1 MRGKKTTIPEY
12 SPRLP
17 VMTHMFDQFY
27 RVIINLPGFKA
38 KESHVLLISA
48 ANIGEGASTISLNLV
63 YSYAHDSAKRAL
75 LIDGNLRNPSL
86 HAHFG
91 VPREKGLT
99 DMVEEGLN
107 IEEIMLKINL
117 EETDVSVHGR
127 PTAPSFHFLPAG
139 RPVPNPTIF
148 FQSQA
153 FQTRLDELR
162 RIFPFIIIDG
172 SPLVRYPE
180 SSLLASRTDGVILVI
195 EHESTSWEVAG
206 IAKKYL
212 QMTGTNIIGAILNR
226 KHFFIPEQIYK
237 YL

>member
-1 MRGKKTTIPEY
+1 VIGKKTTAPEY

-17 VMTHMFDQFY
+17 VMTHLFDQFY
-27 RVIINLPGFKA
+27 RVIINLPGFRT
-38 KESHVLLISA
+38 KESHILLISA
-48 ANIGEGASTISLNLV
+48 ATVGEGASTIALNLV
-63 YSYAHDSAKRAL
+63 YAYAHDSAKRAL
-75 LIDGNLRNPSL
+75 LIDGNLRTPSL

-107 IEEIMLKINL
+107 IEDIMLKINL
-117 EETDVSVHGR
+117 EETDALHHGR
-127 PTAPSFHFLPAG
+127 PAAPSFHFLPAG

-153 FQTRLDELR
+153 FQSRLEELR
-162 RIFPFIIIDG
+162 RLFPFIIIDS

-180 SSLLASRTDGVILVI
+180 SSLLAGRTDGVILVI
-195 EHESTSWEVAG
+195 KHESTSWEVAG

-212 QMTGTNIIGAILNR
+212 QMTGTNIIGVILNG
-226 KHFFIPEQIYK
+226 KQFFIPEQIYK